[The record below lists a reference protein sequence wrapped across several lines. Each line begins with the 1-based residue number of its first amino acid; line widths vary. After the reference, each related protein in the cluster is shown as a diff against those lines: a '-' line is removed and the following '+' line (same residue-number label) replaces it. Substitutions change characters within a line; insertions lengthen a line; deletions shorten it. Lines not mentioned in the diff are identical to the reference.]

1 MNWLDNLVKING
13 VLMKET
19 VSHTRDL
26 FSSLHKDNS
35 SIAYGFITALVQRIS
50 SAMFGMINKDLQLHT
65 QCL

>member
-19 VSHTRDL
+19 VSHTRGL

-35 SIAYGFITALVQRIS
+35 SIAYDFITALVQRIS
-50 SAMFGMINKDLQLHT
+50 SAVFGMINKDLQLHI